1 VKLTRKAVLVTAMA
15 GSMLGGGALGV
26 AVFGANSGSAQTTGS
41 SSSSSASTTAPA
53 ADNGAPSG
61 TFKPNEDATHEK
73 GESVQREAQE
83 NAGQRPTVP

>member
-1 VKLTRKAVLVTAMA
+1 MNLTRKAVLATAMA

-41 SSSSSASTTAPA
+41 SSSSTSAPA

-73 GESVQREAQE
+73 GESAQREAQE